1 MRKLRIA
8 GVWLLQ
14 GLMALA
20 MTGSGIQKFTSPAW
34 ERMFRVW
41 GYPDHFYLVIGGI
54 EAACGLALLVPKLA
68 TPAAVTLMVVMVGA
82 AITRL
87 THGGSGVGELVFF
100 SVLRERLRAVYG
112 DTHVF
117 DIASRP
123 AGGTRVQIVV
133 PFQTDAA
140 RT

>member
-34 ERMFRVW
+34 ERMFRMW

-54 EAACGLALLVPKLA
+54 EAVCGLALLVPKLA

-82 AITRL
+82 AITQL
-87 THGGSGVGELVFF
+87 THGRSGVGELVFF
-100 SVLRERLRAVYG
+100 SVLGVVAFARRGYWTRRMGAASTEAPAV
-112 DTHVF
+112 
-117 DIASRP
+117 R
-123 AGGTRVQIVV
+123 
-133 PFQTDAA
+133 
-140 RT
+140 